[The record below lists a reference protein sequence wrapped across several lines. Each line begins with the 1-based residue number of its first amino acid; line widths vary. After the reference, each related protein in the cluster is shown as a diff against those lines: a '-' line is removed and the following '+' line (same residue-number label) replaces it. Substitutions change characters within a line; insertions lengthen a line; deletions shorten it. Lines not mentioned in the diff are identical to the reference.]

1 MPDLNL
7 DNPQVRKE
15 LTKIA
20 KFYLD
25 MGVAGF
31 RLDAALHYFG
41 TNSVK
46 NISFLKWYRTMCQRI
61 NPNVYLVAEVW
72 TGEDGVIPYYKS
84 GLDSFFDFD
93 LSDGDGQIVK
103 AINKGN
109 AEQLVDYLGK
119 YEPEIH
125 QLNPKALDAIYLS
138 NHDQGRSAGYFPDL
152 DKNKLA
158 EAIYLWLPGR
168 PYIYYGE
175 EVRLKGSGKDENKRT
190 YMPWDKDTKVKNP
203 ENTDY
208 DPKKQVT
215 ATVKEAEAD
224 KGSLYNY
231 ILQLVAVRNGFPFLE
246 HADFKPWKNNN
257 PAVMAYQATARPGG
271 QPRDTKTHHSSTNNP
286 NAHVR
291 EAVIYHNMGKTP
303 QSIALPKGYKLVKAI
318 NPGDTVTDGKLRL
331 KLYSSAFTVPDAPD
345 KN

>member
-109 AEQLVDYLGK
+109 AEKLVDYLGK

-190 YMPWDKDTKVKNP
+190 YMPWGKDTKVKNP

-257 PAVMAYQATARPGG
+257 RRSWHTR
-271 QPRDTKTHHSSTNNP
+271 QPRAPAGNHEILKPTTVARIIPTRTFAKPSSTTTW
-286 NAHVR
+286 AR
-291 EAVIYHNMGKTP
+291 LLS
-303 QSIALPKGYKLVKAI
+303 QSPCLKGTSWLK
-318 NPGDTVTDGKLRL
+318 RL
-331 KLYSSAFTVPDAPD
+331 TQETLLQTANCA
-345 KN
+345 